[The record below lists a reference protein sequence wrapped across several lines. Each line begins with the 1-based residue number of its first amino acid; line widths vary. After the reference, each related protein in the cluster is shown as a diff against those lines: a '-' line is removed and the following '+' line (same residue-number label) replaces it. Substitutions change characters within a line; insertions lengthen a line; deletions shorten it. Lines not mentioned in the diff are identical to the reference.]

1 MPVLS
6 DRMTVRSLL
15 ILYSQT
21 HLLAYILQ
29 MGAGGT
35 DVIDV
40 IFSGGKSTT
49 NCTSVKVL
57 LLK

>member
-6 DRMTVRSLL
+6 DRPTVRSLL

-21 HLLAYILQ
+21 HLLAYSLQ
-29 MGAGGT
+29 VGAVGT

-40 IFSGGKSTT
+40 IL
-49 NCTSVKVL
+49 NH
-57 LLK
+57 